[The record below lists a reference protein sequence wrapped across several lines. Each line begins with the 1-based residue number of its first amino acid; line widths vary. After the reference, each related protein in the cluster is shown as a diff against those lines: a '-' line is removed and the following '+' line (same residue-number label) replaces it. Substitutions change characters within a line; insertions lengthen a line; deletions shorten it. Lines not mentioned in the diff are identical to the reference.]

1 MLYNIEPHQV
11 ENSNKCC
18 LLLFVNSSKQPD
30 SYIHHFTSHKPVVV
44 TPNDKCCFSRR
55 FPFRPYMFPTQTFE
69 YRQLSVL
76 VPMFGSSFK
85 SNFGGKNV
93 AHVCFLKCLE
103 GRWFPEF

>member
-1 MLYNIEPHQV
+1 MLYNIEPLRSKKV
-11 ENSNKCC
+11 TNAFF
-18 LLLFVNSSKQPD
+18 LFVNSKKHPD
-30 SYIHHFTSHKPVVV
+30 SYIHHFTSHNLVVV

-55 FPFRPYMFPTQTFE
+55 FPFRPYMFPTQTLE

-76 VPMFGSSFK
+76 LTMFGSSFK

-103 GRWFPEF
+103 GRWFSEF